1 MLTLGLLVWILRAD
15 KRLWMHKLGWVA
27 LVWVSVVGLLGGLTV
42 KLLTPPP
49 VSMTHTCLAQLFFSL
64 TVLMAVFTSKSWQN
78 GPDPVDDH
86 GWPSLRT
93 LAVVTPVLVL
103 AQVALGAGFRHRAMT
118 VMPHI
123 VGAMV
128 VSFVILLTGVFVLN
142 QFPEHR
148 TLKPA
153 AITLL
158 LATFVQVF
166 LGVTAYVLGEQPA
179 TPKLPMILITVA
191 HVAIGAITL
200 ASSIVLAIQVRR
212 NVRAR
217 VVEATAAVTS

>member
-1 MLTLGLLVWILRAD
+1 
-15 KRLWMHKLGWVA
+15 
-27 LVWVSVVGLLGGLTV
+27 
-42 KLLTPPP
+42 
-49 VSMTHTCLAQLFFSL
+49 
-64 TVLMAVFTSKSWQN
+64 
-78 GPDPVDDH
+78 
-86 GWPSLRT
+86 
-93 LAVVTPVLVL
+93 
-103 AQVALGAGFRHRAMT
+103 
-118 VMPHI
+118 
-123 VGAMV
+123 
-128 VSFVILLTGVFVLN
+128 VFVLN
-142 QFPEHR
+142 QFPEHG